1 MPIPTQ
7 PTLAMALGLDGSQLH
22 EKLAAIAKKTIE
34 FDTKQQIG
42 AALTPRFWD
51 GVGKEVQGVV
61 DKELANI
68 TITKVLVDAWLK
80 AKQFRSYAD
89 PAVHPP
95 GEPSIATL
103 GKHKVRSPHRI
114 EVSLLIAG
122 ATARTLVME
131 LELTLALDAV
141 HLRILDGRI
150 RALSLG
156 TVSLS
161 GAIKCEGK
169 ELTNFSV
176 RDVKMDQEIAL
187 EPPMPIMLP
196 SRYPPSV
203 IAPADAL
210 APALTPAAASPSPV

>member
-1 MPIPTQ
+1 MPAQTQ
-7 PTLAMALGLDGSQLH
+7 PTVAVALGLDGNPLH
-22 EKLAAIAKKTIE
+22 EQLAAVAKATIE
-34 FDTKQQIG
+34 FDTKQKIG

-51 GVGKEVQGVV
+51 GVGKEVQGAV

-68 TITKVLVDAWLK
+68 TISKILVDAWLK

-122 ATARTLVME
+122 ATARTLVLE
-131 LELTLALDAV
+131 LELTLALEAV

-156 TVSLS
+156 TVAIS
-161 GAIKCEGK
+161 GAVKCEKK
-169 ELTNFSV
+169 ELTTFPV
-176 RDVKMDQEIAL
+176 RDVKMDREIVL
-187 EPPMPIMLP
+187 DPPIPILLP
-196 SRYPPSV
+196 NRYPAAV

-210 APALTPAAASPSPV
+210 APAVAPPSLA

>member
-1 MPIPTQ
+1 MPTQTQ
-7 PTLAMALGLDGSQLH
+7 PTVAMALGLDGSPLH
-22 EKLAAIAKKTIE
+22 EKLAAVAKATIQ
-34 FDTKQQIG
+34 FDTKQKIG

-51 GVGKEVQGVV
+51 GVGREVQGAV

-68 TITKVLVDAWLK
+68 TISKILVDAWLK

-122 ATARTLVME
+122 ATARTLVLE
-131 LELTLALDAV
+131 LELTLALEAV

-156 TVSLS
+156 TVAMS
-161 GAIKCEGK
+161 GAVKCEGK
-169 ELTNFSV
+169 ELTTFPV
-176 RDVKMDQEIAL
+176 RDVKMDREIVL
-187 EPPMPIMLP
+187 DPPMPILLP
-196 SRYPPSV
+196 NRYPAAV

-210 APALTPAAASPSPV
+210 APAVAPPSLA